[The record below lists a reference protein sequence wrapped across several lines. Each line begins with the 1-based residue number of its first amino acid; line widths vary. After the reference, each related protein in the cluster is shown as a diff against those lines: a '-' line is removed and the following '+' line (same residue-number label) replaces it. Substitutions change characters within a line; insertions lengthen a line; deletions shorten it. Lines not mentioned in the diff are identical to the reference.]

1 MRSAHGVER
10 APIRA
15 ASLRG
20 LLALSSIGAGA
31 IHAAVSPE
39 HLEEARILGAFFIIA
54 AAFQVAWAILVVLN
68 PGARILG
75 IGTLA
80 NGALIGI
87 WLVSRTIGVPIGP
100 DTWTPERVGALDVGA
115 TLLEVVLVAGSAAI
129 LRRWMRRPGDAAAT

>member
-20 LLALSSIGAGA
+20 LLAI
-31 IHAAVSPE
+31 
-39 HLEEARILGAFFIIA
+39 
-54 AAFQVAWAILVVLN
+54 AWAILVVLN